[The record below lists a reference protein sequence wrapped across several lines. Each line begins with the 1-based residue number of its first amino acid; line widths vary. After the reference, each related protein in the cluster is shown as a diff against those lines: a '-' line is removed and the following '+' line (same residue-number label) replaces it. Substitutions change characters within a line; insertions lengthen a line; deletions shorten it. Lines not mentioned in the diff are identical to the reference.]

1 MQVVSGS
8 KNCNI
13 VTTNNNK
20 TKTQLPVSMLND
32 FPIFTESTKPPS
44 CKQWSSRAGP
54 NSEIKRD
61 NQGLF
66 FGYDYFYLDTT
77 YMKCMFTSN
86 FTVTKPNS
94 FIKLILNMPNTNHN
108 LGTQIRM
115 KFPNSPRCGMR
126 TFFKESPSLADTK
139 ICLSLSTYT

>member
-1 MQVVSGS
+1 MIFPSSLNLQNRLPLNNGLAEQDQILKS
-8 KNCNI
+8 KG
-13 VTTNNNK
+13 T
-20 TKTQLPVSMLND
+20 
-32 FPIFTESTKPPS
+32 
-44 CKQWSSRAGP
+44 
-54 NSEIKRD
+54 IKV
-61 NQGLF
+61 F
-66 FGYDYFYLDTT
+66 FWYDYFYLDTT

-139 ICLSLSTYT
+139 ICLSLSTYM